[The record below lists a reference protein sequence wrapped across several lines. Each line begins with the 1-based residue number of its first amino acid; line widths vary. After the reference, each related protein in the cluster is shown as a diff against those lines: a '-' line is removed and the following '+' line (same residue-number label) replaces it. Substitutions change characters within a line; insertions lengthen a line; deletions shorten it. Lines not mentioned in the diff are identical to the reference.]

1 MENLVSPEVLV
12 PIIGGILVS
21 YLTWLLKN
29 PLKALSDKIGSRYIV
44 GGVSLVA
51 GILYYIFNTYLPIE
65 FQQNVVNFV
74 YGSMSS
80 AVFIYSFILNKGNKN
95 SET

>member
-1 MENLVSPEVLV
+1 MENLVSPEVLTV
-12 PIIGGILVS
+12 IIGGVLVS
-21 YLTWLLKN
+21 FLSWLLKN

-44 GGVSLVA
+44 GGVSVLA
-51 GILYYIFNTYLPIE
+51 GIAYYIFSNYLPVE
-65 FQQNVVNFV
+65 FQENVVNFV